1 MITVNWV
8 ILWLGIR
15 MKMINSERI
24 RPVIYIKIY
33 KVRDEGLKFF
43 VCLQMCKGSG
53 SRTEVCKHLEP
64 DLDPN
69 YYSSDPRSATRLI
82 FKQ

>member
-33 KVRDEGLKFF
+33 KVRDEGIKFF
-43 VCLQMCKGSG
+43 VCLQS
-53 SRTEVCKHLEP
+53 HYP
-64 DLDPN
+64 W
-69 YYSSDPRSATRLI
+69 
-82 FKQ
+82 